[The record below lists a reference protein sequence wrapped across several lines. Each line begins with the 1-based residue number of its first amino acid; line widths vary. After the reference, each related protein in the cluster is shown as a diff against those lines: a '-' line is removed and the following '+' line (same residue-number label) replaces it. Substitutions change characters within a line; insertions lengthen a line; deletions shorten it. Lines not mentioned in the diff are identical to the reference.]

1 MGLIITFCTRPNP
14 GSLKIVSDTFLTMT
28 RREFVTTAA
37 AGATTA
43 AASQSASEAGG
54 GGLPLASPDLVQ
66 LSSGGAQNEIR
77 SRPRLGVVTS
87 VAKGNTPAQALRHV
101 RELGVSTC
109 QLSVGMAP
117 PELAAPIVE
126 ASRSEGIE
134 ITALMTLG
142 EGRMVWS
149 LRDGP
154 KTIGIIPRE
163 TRLARVAALKRAS
176 DLAKWC
182 GVMAVHTHC
191 GFIPENPNEPLYAEA
206 VTVIRDVV
214 GYCRNHGQ
222 TFLCETGQ
230 ETPITLLRVIQD
242 VGLDNIA
249 VNLDVANLILYG
261 NGEPVGALD
270 VLGKH
275 VRGLHAKDGLY
286 PTDPYGLGEEV
297 PIGKGKVRFPEVI
310 AKLRQLNYSGPI
322 TIEREISGPRQE
334 ADIQASRSYLQSLID
349 REYGKPSKG

>member
-1 MGLIITFCTRPNP
+1 MTKLEGRRH
-14 GSLKIVSDTFLTMT
+14 FLGTL
-28 RREFVTTAA
+28 
-37 AGATTA
+37 GAFGCMA
-43 AASQSASEAGG
+43 FDMRGEQA
-54 GGLPLASPDLVQ
+54 
-66 LSSGGAQNEIR
+66 NR

-87 VAKGNTPAQALRHV
+87 VAKGSTPAQALGHV
-101 RELGVSTC
+101 RQLGFTTC
-109 QLSVGMAP
+109 QLGVGMAP
-117 PELAAPIVE
+117 PELAGPIRD
-126 ASRSEGIE
+126 AARSNGIE

-142 EGRMVWS
+142 EGKMVWN

-163 TRLARVAALKRAS
+163 TRQARVAALKRAS
-176 DLAKWC
+176 DLAKAC
-182 GVMAVHTHC
+182 GVAAVHTHC
-191 GFIPENPNEPLYAEA
+191 GFIPENPNEPLYSET

-214 GYCRNHGQ
+214 QYCRNNGQ

-230 ETPITLLRVIQD
+230 ETPITLLRAIQD

-270 VLGKH
+270 VLRKH

-297 PIGKGKVRFPEVI
+297 PIGKGRVRFPEVM
-310 AKLRQLNYSGPI
+310 AKLRGLSYTGPI

-334 ADIQASRSYLQSLID
+334 TDIRASRSYLQGLID
-349 REYGKPSKG
+349 SAYGQSSGD